1 MTRRRVT
8 YLFYRSKG
16 SVEEIKPGRLWSIS
30 VDPQIGVV
38 RFRPMLTISTFKQTV
53 LVGFVVCV
61 LAAACSSNDGG
72 GDELTATTTT
82 TGASVADTAT
92 TVDGGDELTATTT
105 TTGASVADTATTVDD
120 GHGHPH
126 DDETTTS
133 LVYPVVGPGG
143 AQEGGG
149 EIVAEPEPDPADLVI
164 CGEGLVKIDELITDE
179 DNGCRP
185 ETCAGER
192 GANGQCL
199 IIEDELLTEEEA
211 AELLENAELVP
222 WEEYGPEGC
231 TQVSPGVCED
241 ASGVLLCDIGVD
253 GWQPCP
259 GGSSNA
265 EACPTPASGDPLAL
279 TGSRQTTGAEVNLTE
294 GEWVAEICVR
304 GNDLTTGQPSQFTAV
319 VHEPDFSFVSFLVPI
334 VQEVV
339 DGDWTQPF
347 TLDQDRSLEVAVTPA
362 GGGTWTIT
370 FTKTDSS

>member
-1 MTRRRVT
+1 MT
-8 YLFYRSKG
+8 SKP
-16 SVEEIKPGRLWSIS
+16 IIRLLI
-30 VDPQIGVV
+30 VIAAVFAV
-38 RFRPMLTISTFKQTV
+38 F
-53 LVGFVVCV
+53 
-61 LAAACSSNDGG
+61 AAACSSDG
-72 GDELTATTTT
+72 
-82 TGASVADTAT
+82 
-92 TVDGGDELTATTT
+92 GGDELTATTT

-231 TQVSPGVCED
+231 TQVSPSVCED
-241 ASGVLLCDIGVD
+241 ASGVLLCDIGI
-253 GWQPCP
+253 GSWQPCP
-259 GGSSNA
+259 A
-265 EACPTPASGDPLAL
+265 DQATQKRAL
-279 TGSRQTTGAEVNLTE
+279 HQH
-294 GEWVAEICVR
+294 
-304 GNDLTTGQPSQFTAV
+304 LTTR
-319 VHEPDFSFVSFLVPI
+319 
-334 VQEVV
+334 
-339 DGDWTQPF
+339 W
-347 TLDQDRSLEVAVTPA
+347 RSLDRCKHTRRKS
-362 GGGTWTIT
+362 T
-370 FTKTDSS
+370 

>member
-1 MTRRRVT
+1 MT
-8 YLFYRSKG
+8 SKP
-16 SVEEIKPGRLWSIS
+16 IIRLLI
-30 VDPQIGVV
+30 VIAAVFAV
-38 RFRPMLTISTFKQTV
+38 F
-53 LVGFVVCV
+53 
-61 LAAACSSNDGG
+61 AAACSSDG
-72 GDELTATTTT
+72 
-82 TGASVADTAT
+82 
-92 TVDGGDELTATTT
+92 GGDELTATTT

-265 EACPTPASGDPLAL
+265 EACPTPASDDPLAF
-279 TGSRQTTGAEVNLTE
+279 TGSVQAQSPQVNLTE
-294 GEWVAEICVR
+294 GEWTAEICLR
-304 GNDLTTGQPSQFTAV
+304 DNDLKTGVPRHFRASLIFWSAPGEILGV
-319 VHEPDFSFVSFLVPI
+319 VQLVDAAAIVEGNWTETFSLPAGIPPAELAMVP
-334 VQEVV
+334 V
-339 DGDWTQPF
+339 
-347 TLDQDRSLEVAVTPA
+347 
-362 GGGTWTIT
+362 GGGTWTTT
-370 FTKTDSS
+370 FTKTDSN